1 MFRFSRSCP
10 EFKCEGGFTVT
21 LNEIRSAIL
30 DLSEADQKKLIT
42 EVVPLLW
49 PKACLDD
56 FCVSK
61 FRELV
66 DEATVREYREQQVGL
81 L

>member
-1 MFRFSRSCP
+1 M
-10 EFKCEGGFTVT
+10 T
-21 LNEIRSAIL
+21 LNEIKSEL
-30 DLSEADQKKLIT
+30 LELSEADQKKFIT

-56 FCVSK
+56 FCVAK

-66 DEATVREYREQQVGL
+66 DEATIKEYREQHLGAI
-81 L
+81 

>member
-1 MFRFSRSCP
+1 M
-10 EFKCEGGFTVT
+10 T
-21 LNEIRSAIL
+21 LGEIKSAIL
-30 DLSEADQKKLIT
+30 DLSEADQRQFIT

-56 FCVSK
+56 FCVAK

-66 DEATVREYREQQVGL
+66 DEATVKEYRDQHLGGI
-81 L
+81 

>member
-1 MFRFSRSCP
+1 MTFD
-10 EFKCEGGFTVT
+10 
-21 LNEIRSAIL
+21 EIKSAIL
-30 DLSEADQKKLIT
+30 SLSEAEQKKLMT

-56 FCVSK
+56 FCVAK

-66 DEATVREYREQQVGL
+66 DEATIKEYREQHMGDI
-81 L
+81 